1 MSGKSSYSQ
10 EQEADS
16 MMWQFFKLS
25 NNLLSYS
32 ILGEEAQCSL
42 GLWER
47 SNEIEGM
54 KDKE

>member
-1 MSGKSSYSQ
+1 MAVF
-10 EQEADS
+10 E
-16 MMWQFFKLS
+16 LS